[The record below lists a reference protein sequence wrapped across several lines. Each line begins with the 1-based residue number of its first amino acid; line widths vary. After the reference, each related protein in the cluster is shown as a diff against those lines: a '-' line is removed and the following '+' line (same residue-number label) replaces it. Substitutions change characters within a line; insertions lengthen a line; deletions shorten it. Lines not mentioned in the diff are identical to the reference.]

1 MLTSQRKDNN
11 VKISPE
17 KSDTSY
23 WNTWYLAVFI
33 FLLLQIIIFY
43 LITVEF
49 K

>member
-1 MLTSQRKDNN
+1 MQN
-11 VKISPE
+11 E
-17 KSDTSY
+17 KSY

-33 FLLLQIIIFY
+33 FLMLQIIIFY